1 MNMSGEAIFK
11 VGLKDLCLAL
21 EKFCKVCPPPPP
33 PHKGRGATGFQLRG
47 SMRTQ
52 RKERL
57 VTEKWPPLIRRELGR
72 KPENNMSQY
81 NSTHC
86 TIYVV
91 MDVPIKLMH

>member
-1 MNMSGEAIFK
+1 MNMSGEVILK

-33 PHKGRGATGFQLRG
+33 HGGRGATGFQLRG

-72 KPENNMSQY
+72 KPVHIMSQLLRK
-81 NSTHC
+81 
-86 TIYVV
+86 I
-91 MDVPIKLMH
+91 